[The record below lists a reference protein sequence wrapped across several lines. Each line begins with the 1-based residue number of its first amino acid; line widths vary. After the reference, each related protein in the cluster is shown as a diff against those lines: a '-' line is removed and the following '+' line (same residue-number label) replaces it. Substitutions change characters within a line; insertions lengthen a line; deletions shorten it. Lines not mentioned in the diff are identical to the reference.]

1 MSFHYA
7 FTTESDDERMLK
19 IHKNFGKVL
28 VKSFVSKFLAR
39 AGGMVGPVK
48 IFLLSSLIT
57 FSHTMCVHV
66 GSQKVRD
73 ASPTPEINGR
83 TNTL

>member
-1 MSFHYA
+1 M
-7 FTTESDDERMLK
+7 
-19 IHKNFGKVL
+19 

-57 FSHTMCVHV
+57 FSHTMCMHV
-66 GSQKVRD
+66 GSQKVMML
-73 ASPTPEINGR
+73 APPPEINGR